1 MLMIAKI
8 TEQML
13 KKVTST
19 QYIITHKARLADSI
33 AAIKAEEFDLILLD
47 LNLPDSRNMDTLT
60 RVLEVAP
67 EIPIIVLTASEDDG
81 FGLQAVQLGAQDFLR
96 KGEFNYL
103 TLDRAIIYGLERHRL
118 HSTLRQLAV
127 IDELT
132 TLYNRRGFNTS
143 YHDIFT
149 RVKKTGLRGYL
160 TCFDLDRFKHINDT
174 LGHKTGDLALTEFAS
189 TLRTAFRKDT
199 LLCRLG
205 GDEFIAMG
213 LEQNPGQAEDS
224 LNTLEVLLS
233 VRNSNTDCGFQL
245 LSSAG
250 TTYFDQAYSGT
261 IEELVAAADQKLY
274 ENKKRRKKERGDPPR
289 DATPAPNQ
297 EAHS

>member
-33 AAIKAEEFDLILLD
+33 ATLKSEDFDLILLD
-47 LNLPDSRNMDTLT
+47 LNLPDSRHLDTLT

-67 EIPIIVLTASEDDG
+67 EIPIIVLTASEDDT

-103 TLDRAIIYGLERHRL
+103 TLDRAIVYGLERHRL

-132 TLYNRRGFNTS
+132 SLYNRRGFNAS
-143 YHDIFT
+143 FHDILA
-149 RVKKTGLRGYL
+149 RSKKTGLRGYL
-160 TCFDLDRFKHINDT
+160 ICFDLDRFKHINDT
-174 LGHKTGDLALTEFAS
+174 LAHKTGDLALTEFAS

-199 LLCRLG
+199 LLARFG

-213 LEQNPGQAEDS
+213 IEQSPGQAEDS
-224 LNTLEVLLS
+224 LNTLEILLS
-233 VRNSNTDCGFQL
+233 VRNRSDDATFQL
-245 LSSAG
+245 LASPG
-250 TTYFDQAYSGT
+250 TTYFDPGYTGT
-261 IEELVAAADQKLY
+261 IEELVATADQQLY
-274 ENKKRRKKERGDPPR
+274 LNKKRRKAERGDPPR
-289 DATPAPNQ
+289 DAATPTQ
-297 EAHS
+297 EAHP

>member
-1 MLMIAKI
+1 MIAKI

-19 QYIITHKARLADSI
+19 QYIITHKARLADSL
-33 AAIKAEEFDLILLD
+33 AALKAEEFDLILLD
-47 LNLPDSRNMDTLT
+47 LNLPDSRHLDTLT
-60 RVLEVAP
+60 RVIEVAP

-132 TLYNRRGFNTS
+132 SLYNRRGFNTS
-143 YHDIFT
+143 HHDVFA

-160 TCFDLDRFKHINDT
+160 VCFDLDRFKNINDT
-174 LGHKTGDLALTEFAS
+174 LGHKAGDLALTEFAS

-199 LLCRLG
+199 LLCRVG
-205 GDEFIAMG
+205 GDEFIAIG
-213 LEQNPGQAEDS
+213 LEQTPGQAEDS
-224 LNTLEVLLS
+224 LNTLEILLS
-233 VRNSNTDCGFQL
+233 VRNRSDDATFQL

-250 TTYFDQAYSGT
+250 TTYFDSNYSGT
-261 IEELVAAADQKLY
+261 VEQLVAAADQALY

-289 DATPAPNQ
+289 DAAPASTQ
-297 EAHS
+297 EAHP